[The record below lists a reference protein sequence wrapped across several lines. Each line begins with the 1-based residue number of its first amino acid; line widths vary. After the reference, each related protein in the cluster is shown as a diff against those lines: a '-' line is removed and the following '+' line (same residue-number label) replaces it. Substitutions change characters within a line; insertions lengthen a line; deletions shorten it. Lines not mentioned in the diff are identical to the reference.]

1 MKYVIGELIEEHKKS
16 SWQALED
23 AIATANLFR
32 RDNRRGGAL
41 DDEESD
47 QTTGEVKITIDR
59 RKLQKLAE
67 GNKNIPLSAYELE
80 LLDTFFVKRSGTGL
94 AEVAMFRRQED
105 LFHVLGKADGVSFF
119 VGARYVESL
128 DTDVI
133 ARWDVS
139 AFNALRDRIPN
150 KTATDSFDVASRNV
164 GRPLHPKEWSSLRRQ
179 ATGNVIVSIGSPIAS
194 ASSEY
199 LLSEMFD
206 IRAYNARSTPPPVC
220 FAHGNADYPSA
231 FVREPTEVA
240 GMRDDSAALLID
252 SQAHVSCTEGAEYGV
267 VVGQRTGP
275 DHAAFV
281 VAGNTGPGTMAAAEF
296 FATGQI
302 SAALPKYATTEKQPV
317 LVALIS
323 ADIGSVVTDRR
334 IDKRTIGNTKL
345 VGRPFVFEYLNR
357 QWMLVE

>member
-1 MKYVIGELIEEHKKS
+1 
-16 SWQALED
+16 
-23 AIATANLFR
+23 
-32 RDNRRGGAL
+32 
-41 DDEESD
+41 
-47 QTTGEVKITIDR
+47 
-59 RKLQKLAE
+59 
-67 GNKNIPLSAYELE
+67 
-80 LLDTFFVKRSGTGL
+80 
-94 AEVAMFRRQED
+94 MFRRHED
-105 LFHVLGKADGVSFF
+105 LFHLLGNAQAVSFF
-119 VGARYVESL
+119 VGSRFVESL

-150 KTATDSFDVASRNV
+150 RTATDSFAVLSRNV
-164 GRPLHPKEWSSLRRQ
+164 DQSLNAKDWGSLRRQ

-199 LLSEMFD
+199 LLAEMFD
-206 IRAYNARSTPPPVC
+206 IPAYRARSNPPPVC
-220 FAHGNADYPSA
+220 FAHVNPDYPSA
-231 FVREPTEVA
+231 FVREPTEVED
-240 GMRDDSAALLID
+240 MSDDAAALLINGE
-252 SQAHVSCTEGAEYGV
+252 AHVTCAEGTEYGV

-275 DHAAFV
+275 AHAAFV

-302 SAALPKYATTEKQPV
+302 SATLPKYATAEKQPV

-334 IDKRTIGNTKL
+334 IDKRTIGTTKL